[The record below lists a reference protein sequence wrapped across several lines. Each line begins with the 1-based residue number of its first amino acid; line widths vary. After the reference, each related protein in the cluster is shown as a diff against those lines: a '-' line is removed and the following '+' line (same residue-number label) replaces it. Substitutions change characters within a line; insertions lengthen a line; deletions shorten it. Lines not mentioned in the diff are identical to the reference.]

1 MKREIRQ
8 HFYKEAATG
17 MQAAFAAG
25 HTRIRLACTIPE
37 LDVETDVYRVG
48 TLLEMVRVMA
58 VALAEDGK
66 RVKICVQSAM
76 GAGVFQGLPLS
87 LSGVRRIM
95 ESMDWGEASEFVTIG
110 AVGLAE
116 VDDSDYYI
124 LVSPQNVVGNTII
137 TGLEQHVEAAE
148 AKGASVVTVN
158 AILKDIP
165 SHSGVMGPRGRAERM
180 AFASTFQLAYH
191 FRLLFLPGSFFP
203 IMGAL
208 RYQYGEDWQVYKR
221 SDRKDLGKKEEQY
234 CMVGE
239 FPGTSAMPSGAQITE
254 CFKPLPRQATPGRWW

>member
-1 MKREIRQ
+1 MKREHRQ
-8 HFYKEAATG
+8 HFYREAATG
-17 MQAAFAAG
+17 MKAALDAG
-25 HTRIRLACTIPE
+25 HTRLRLTCTIPE
-37 LDVETDVYRVG
+37 LDVETDVYRIG

-95 ESMDWGEASEFVTIG
+95 EAMDWGEASDFVTIG
-110 AVGLAE
+110 AVGKAE

-124 LVSPQNVVGNTII
+124 LVAPQNVVGNTII
-137 TGLEQHVEAAE
+137 TSLEEHVEAAE
-148 AKGASVVTVN
+148 AKGAAVATIN
-158 AILKDIP
+158 AVLKDIP
-165 SHSGVMGPRGRAERM
+165 SHSGVMGPRGRAERL

-191 FRLLFLPGSFFP
+191 FRLLFLPGSYFP

-208 RYQYGEDWQVYKR
+208 RYQHGEDWQVYKR
-221 SDRKDLGKKEEQY
+221 ADRKDLGKKEEEY
-234 CMVGE
+234 CLVGN
-239 FPGTSAMPSGAQITE
+239 FPGSGPMPSGAQITE
-254 CFKPLPRQATPGRWW
+254 CFRPVPKRAAPGRWW